1 MGGPG
6 AAGESKPLRRPDVR
20 ASVGGP
26 SVGTEA
32 AASSGVVAE
41 GERGVAGGGERPG
54 EARKSQPTCEA
65 KRLGPEEATGQ
76 GLGWTGR
83 LAWCGRPG
91 HGAREKPWSLGQ
103 KGVRA
108 EALPRP
114 LPGHREPPARP
125 ANPPAP
131 PAAPSK
137 RRAPPPLPP
146 PLNLGTRSGLSTS
159 ARRPPALRAPG
170 CHRAWPPGSWRRAK
184 GWPAA
189 LAGNQT
195 RVNCLEGSYAHHYTT
210 NAAQPGPPPDARPG
224 FGPGVCTRSGHRL
237 WSPPRRPSAPRPCP
251 DDPPIHSAAL
261 PHGPAAAARRPTR
274 ASPTRLGGSVG
285 PPACQPPLGGAGAA
299 RPLLVPPPTPHPPF
313 AGRETPSPE
322 IRVLPTTCSPPAF
335 STGCWGRP
343 HPAPTEDPTQP
354 RPPPPVPRAPPR
366 PAPPRPVKSRPVP
379 SVRPRPPPPP
389 QPDRAASN
397 HRGARG
403 GRPLVRRPG
412 HDGRPWLDCGEP
424 AGARPPTPR
433 NAKGWRWWTGSRRA
447 AVVALAASGRTLE
460 EGGQVR
466 RRGQRSHR
474 AGAAPAAP
482 KKGRLASPSGN
493 RTPVSRVTGGD
504 THHYTNEDGG
514 GHPAA
519 RPLCACLP
527 TPTPALDAPPSIG
540 ARRLPHRTRPQTN
553 VVRHPSSPTA
563 RLGADPAP
571 GRPPNTPRAPR
582 PLACQAGIARGEA
595 APQDKRGCDQEDGR
609 PRRAEAEEGEGEE
622 RGVGW
627 GGELP
632 ERRARR
638 RPLGARSGLCEGGGA
653 RRVGG
658 LCSRSAAARVPSLA
672 HTRRRQP
679 AAALAPGP
687 SQASGDALSPVV
699 RMAERS
705 KALRSGSCPHEQCLA
720 LRAVRLR
727 HREQPVARAAHEPF
741 PPGRLPLATPA
752 CLRPRTQVAQPPAGG
767 PTTRPCRQWAWPRSP
782 TRHYCSSPEHWAEG
796 SPASPGLPPG
806 RPKPGPPGQNPR
818 TPARSLNALPVR
830 QLASSASASAPAS
843 PPPARVG
850 PPGRAPGQS
859 SDTSLRSPGLSGTR
873 RRPRRSG
880 ASMSYAR
887 HACGAHEPPQTPTP
901 PPTHPHPHSRHSTA
915 PHVRTHG
922 RGSVPQPRGIAPTRP
937 GRESHPP
944 MGLWGGRRVA
954 AQGNG
959 GAQRHLPQTIAR
971 GGWCWGSGPA
981 SSGSWLPRA
990 TPAGQRLAAAL
1001 DQGENAG
1008 GA

>member
-335 STGCWGRP
+335 STGRTGQRRITGEP
-343 HPAPTEDPTQP
+343 GAAGHSSGALGTTEGPGWT
-354 RPPPPVPRAPPR
+354 VA
-366 PAPPRPVKSRPVP
+366 S
-379 SVRPRPPPPP
+379 P
-389 QPDRAASN
+389 Q
-397 HRGARG
+397 ARG
-403 GRPLVRRPG
+403 PDAEERKRV
-412 HDGRPWLDCGEP
+412 
-424 AGARPPTPR
+424 
-433 NAKGWRWWTGSRRA
+433 
-447 AVVALAASGRTLE
+447 AVVDGEQA
-460 EGGQVR
+460 GG
-466 RRGQRSHR
+466 RRGPGGLWPH
-474 AGAAPAAP
+474 AG
-482 KKGRLASPSGN
+482 GR
-493 RTPVSRVTGGD
+493 RTSGD

-782 TRHYCSSPEHWAEG
+782 TRHYCSSPERWAEG

>member
-189 LAGNQT
+189 LAGNRT

-285 PPACQPPLGGAGAA
+285 PPACQPTASGGRWRRPAA
-299 RPLLVPPPTPHPPF
+299 PGTTPHPP
-313 AGRETPSPE
+313 
-322 IRVLPTTCSPPAF
+322 PPF
-335 STGCWGRP
+335 CRP
-343 HPAPTEDPTQP
+343 GN
-354 RPPPPVPRAPPR
+354 PVPRDPRPSDHVLAPGVLHRVLGEATSRAHGGPDTTEAPP
-366 PAPPRPVKSRPVP
+366 PRRTGQRRITGEPGAAGHSSGALGTTEGPGWTVAS
-379 SVRPRPPPPP
+379 P
-389 QPDRAASN
+389 Q
-397 HRGARG
+397 ARG
-403 GRPLVRRPG
+403 PDAEERKRV
-412 HDGRPWLDCGEP
+412 
-424 AGARPPTPR
+424 
-433 NAKGWRWWTGSRRA
+433 
-447 AVVALAASGRTLE
+447 AVVDGEQA
-460 EGGQVR
+460 GG
-466 RRGQRSHR
+466 RRGPGGLWPH
-474 AGAAPAAP
+474 AG
-482 KKGRLASPSGN
+482 GR
-493 RTPVSRVTGGD
+493 RTSGD

-553 VVRHPSSPTA
+553 V
-563 RLGADPAP
+563 
-571 GRPPNTPRAPR
+571 
-582 PLACQAGIARGEA
+582 AGIARGEA
-595 APQDKRGCDQEDGR
+595 APQDKRGCHQEDGR

-658 LCSRSAAARVPSLA
+658 LCSRSAAARVPWLA

-679 AAALAPGP
+679 AAALAQPWFDSRPTQLANLLHVSRTPVARPGGSREP
-687 SQASGDALSPVV
+687 GAREAGVL
-699 RMAERS
+699 RCCG
-705 KALRSGSCPHEQCLA
+705 RSGSPGKPFFFLSAYPPRQRFGTHPLLA
-720 LRAVRLR
+720 QAPWLLPG
-727 HREQPVARAAHEPF
+727 PVARAPAPGQPPRPAQALPCRLLRAKPFGLAEDAAASVPTEGPPTDARTSGRLRGLDSPAAPGPPMTSDPLLLHPEP
-741 PPGRLPLATPA
+741 PLGRLPHHRPPPGLAASPRRRRWWVTWVAGSSGDGRREAHRSARHVEWAKRMRAHPGSPTPGQWRLESGEVQKA
-752 CLRPRTQVAQPPAGG
+752 AGENPTAQPPREGGG
-767 PTTRPCRQWAWPRSP
+767 PPDTRRLRQSTVSFPPAPAP
-782 TRHYCSSPEHWAEG
+782 TPSAEG
-796 SPASPGLPPG
+796 L
-806 RPKPGPPGQNPR
+806 
-818 TPARSLNALPVR
+818 
-830 QLASSASASAPAS
+830 
-843 PPPARVG
+843 
-850 PPGRAPGQS
+850 
-859 SDTSLRSPGLSGTR
+859 LS
-873 RRPRRSG
+873 
-880 ASMSYAR
+880 
-887 HACGAHEPPQTPTP
+887 
-901 PPTHPHPHSRHSTA
+901 
-915 PHVRTHG
+915 
-922 RGSVPQPRGIAPTRP
+922 
-937 GRESHPP
+937 
-944 MGLWGGRRVA
+944 
-954 AQGNG
+954 
-959 GAQRHLPQTIAR
+959 AR
-971 GGWCWGSGPA
+971 GGSPYRAPADSPCAGPNCR
-981 SSGSWLPRA
+981 SRPPPQDRA
-990 TPAGQRLAAAL
+990 QRLARHVCTPVRE
-1001 DQGENAG
+1001 DDTG
-1008 GA
+1008 GTGGHRGGVRLRIGREAETFGRP

>member
-108 EALPRP
+108 EALPSALKTP
-114 LPGHREPPARP
+114 CASS
-125 ANPPAP
+125 
-131 PAAPSK
+131 PS
-137 RRAPPPLPP
+137 
-146 PLNLGTRSGLSTS
+146 T
-159 ARRPPALRAPG
+159 
-170 CHRAWPPGSWRRAK
+170 
-184 GWPAA
+184 
-189 LAGNQT
+189 
-195 RVNCLEGSYAHHYTT
+195 
-210 NAAQPGPPPDARPG
+210 AAQPGDPLRPQHLSTPASRAPGSRLPPGLATGVLETCKRLASCVGRESNPGQLLGRQLCSPLYHQRCTARAAPRRT
-224 FGPGVCTRSGHRL
+224 PRVRPRRLHPL
-237 WSPPRRPSAPRPCP
+237 WSPPLVTASAAQRASALPRRPAHPQRR
-251 DDPPIHSAAL
+251 
-261 PHGPAAAARRPTR
+261 AAARASSGRPPSHPR
-274 ASPTRLGGSVG
+274 QPHAAGRLRG
-285 PPACQPPLGGAGAA
+285 PARLPANRLWGALAPPG
-299 RPLLVPPPTPHPPF
+299 RSWYHPPPPTPLLP
-313 AGRETPSPE
+313 AGK
-322 IRVLPTTCSPPAF
+322 
-335 STGCWGRP
+335 
-343 HPAPTEDPTQP
+343 P
-354 RPPPPVPRAPPR
+354 RPPRSASFRPRARPRRSPQGAGGGHIPRPRRTRHNRGPPPGTPR
-366 PAPPRPVKSRPVP
+366 PAPPRPAASRQVP
-379 SVRPRPPPPP
+379 SGPLRPATAPAPAPAGPGSVESPGSPGRPATRQAPWARRKALAGLWRARR
-389 QPDRAASN
+389 RAA
-397 HRGARG
+397 
-403 GRPLVRRPG
+403 
-412 HDGRPWLDCGEP
+412 
-424 AGARPPTPR
+424 PTPR

-782 TRHYCSSPEHWAEG
+782 TRHYCSSPERWAEG